1 MKTLKKLNI
10 DKKSLKVAQ
19 GMLAG
24 TQKKFIAMMAD
35 VEEAMNIQD
44 FGKKHDI
51 SLMWIPGYEGKN
63 IYRVKFDLRFRAFV
77 QVVDNVVT
85 FVKLVPR
92 EGAY

>member
-1 MKTLKKLNI
+1 MKNLNI

-24 TQKKFIAMMAD
+24 TQKKFINLMKD
-35 VEEAMNIQD
+35 INDGMNVQD

-63 IYRVKFDLRFRAFV
+63 IYRVKFDLRFRAFI
-77 QVVDNVVT
+77 QVVDNMVT

>member
-1 MKTLKKLNI
+1 MKNLNI

-24 TQKKFIAMMAD
+24 TQKKF
-35 VEEAMNIQD
+35 VKLMNDINDGMSFQD
-44 FGKKHDI
+44 FGKNHDI

-63 IYRVKFDLRFRAFV
+63 IYRVKFDLRFRAFI
-77 QVVDNVVT
+77 QVADSTVT